1 MFHRHRVT
9 VVVPC
14 YDVARHVVAVV
25 TSLPAFVDHVVV
37 VDDGSRDDFAA
48 AASAIRSDHV
58 TVIRHPRNLGL
69 AMAMKSGIREALRAG
84 ADIVVKV
91 DGDGQ
96 MDPDE
101 MARLVGP
108 VAAGDAD
115 LAKGN
120 RLMRRRHLAGMPQAR
135 LAGNLLLSVLAKF
148 ASGYWNVS
156 DPSNGYLAIRRE
168 LLEEIELDRLGPRY
182 FFETSLL
189 CEANLAG
196 AVVREVPMPARYGAE
211 RSSLSVRAAATGF
224 PLLLLRACLRRVA
237 LRHFLRDFTPVALFS
252 VVGAALVTLGA
263 AYGLRGWLHHSALG
277 EPTPAG
283 TIAVAGLPVIAGF
296 QLLLQALVLD
306 IGSVPTRS
314 PWAAA
319 PSEGSA
325 AADDQTSDRDELAV
339 IERGRRRL
347 G

>member
-1 MFHRHRVT
+1 MFFRHRVV

-14 YDVARHVVAVV
+14 YDVARHLVDVVS
-25 TSLPAFVDHVVV
+25 TLPAFVDHVVV

-48 AASAIRSDHV
+48 AASAIRSDRV
-58 TVIRHPRNLGL
+58 TVVRHPHNLGL
-69 AMAMKSGIREALRAG
+69 ARAMESGIREALRAG

-108 VAAGDAD
+108 VAAGEAD

-168 LLEEIELDRLGPRY
+168 LLEEVELDRLGPRY

-196 AVVREVPMPARYGAE
+196 AVVREVSMPARYGAE

-224 PLLLLRACLRRVA
+224 PVLLLRACLRRVA
-237 LRHFLRDFTPVALFS
+237 LRHFLRDFTPVALFF

-263 AYGLRGWLHHSALG
+263 AYGLRGWLHHGALG

-306 IGSVPTRS
+306 IGSVPARS
-314 PWAAA
+314 PWAGA
-319 PSEGSA
+319 PPGRHGVEV
-325 AADDQTSDRDELAV
+325 DETPDRDEVAIV
-339 IERGRRRL
+339 EHARRRR

>member
-1 MFHRHRVT
+1 MFREHRVA

-14 YDVARHVVAVV
+14 FDVAGHLPGVVS
-25 TSLPAFVDHVVV
+25 TLPAFVDRVVV
-37 VDDGSRDDFAA
+37 VDDGSRDDFDAA
-48 AASAIRSDHV
+48 IRAIRSDRV
-58 TVIRHPRNLGL
+58 TVIRHARNMGL
-69 AMAMKSGIREALRAG
+69 ARAMVSGIRAALADG
-84 ADIVVKV
+84 ADVVVKV

-96 MDPDE
+96 MDPAQ
-101 MARLVGP
+101 MARLVEL
-108 VAAGDAD
+108 VAAGEAD

-120 RLMRRRHLAGMPQAR
+120 RLMRRPHVEGMPYAR
-135 LAGNLLLSVLAKF
+135 LSGNLLLSVLAKF

-168 LLEEIELDRLGPRY
+168 LLEEVELDRLGPRY

-224 PLLLLRACLRRVA
+224 PFLLLRACLRRVA

-252 VVGAALVTLGA
+252 VVGAVLVTLGA
-263 AYGLRGWLHHSALG
+263 AYGLRGWLYHSALG
-277 EPTPAG
+277 EATPAG

-306 IGSVPTRS
+306 IGSVPARS
-314 PWAAA
+314 PWA
-319 PSEGSA
+319 SA
-325 AADDQTSDRDELAV
+325 VSGRHGVEIDERSDRDQVAIVEH
-339 IERGRRRL
+339 RHRRR